1 MALGFLHVA
10 LAAHGPTLLSPL
22 QGPRVTPGRV
32 LEAPGVEVAGD
43 VMEPCCL
50 GEPVPLG
57 NAGSQGPQMAK
68 KGPGACG
75 SMEEQASIPQ
85 ARLQPPPLTMAS
97 DGWLQLWEALCP
109 QL

>member
-1 MALGFLHVA
+1 M
-10 LAAHGPTLLSPL
+10 
-22 QGPRVTPGRV
+22 
-32 LEAPGVEVAGD
+32 EVAGD

-85 ARLQPPPLTMAS
+85 AQLQPPPLTVTS